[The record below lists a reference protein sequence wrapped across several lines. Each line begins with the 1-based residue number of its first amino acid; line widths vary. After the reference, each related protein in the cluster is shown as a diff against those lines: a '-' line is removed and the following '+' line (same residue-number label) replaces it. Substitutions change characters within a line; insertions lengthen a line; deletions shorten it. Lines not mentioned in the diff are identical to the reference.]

1 MAKTLAILNGILGLW
16 LIIAAFMN
24 LSGQA
29 NLWNYLIVGVLVA
42 IFGFWGSAAKNA

>member
-1 MAKTLAILNGILGLW
+1 MAKTLAILNGLLGLW
-16 LIIAAFMN
+16 LVIAAFLN

-29 NLWNYLIVGVLVA
+29 NLWNYLIVGVLVV